1 MFLGRMVK
9 AMPTIELT
17 KEQLLSVIEQF
28 GEKEWRW
35 IEEARKNKHISGIWY
50 RQFTKDDSL
59 WKAVG
64 IGRSKGGYVARN
76 HDKYIYRK
84 DW

>member
-1 MFLGRMVK
+1 ML
-9 AMPTIELT
+9 TIELT
-17 KEQLLSVIEQF
+17 QEQLLSVIKQLSEN
-28 GEKEWRW
+28 EWQR
-35 IEEARKNKHISGIWY
+35 IEEARKNKRISGIGY
-50 RQFTKDDSL
+50 GLFTRDDPL

-64 IGRSKGGYVARN
+64 IGRSKGGNYVARH

>member
-1 MFLGRMVK
+1 M
-9 AMPTIELT
+9 IELT
-17 KEQLLSVIEQF
+17 KEQLLSFIEQLS
-28 GEKEWRW
+28 ENEWQW
-35 IEEARKNKHISGIWY
+35 IEEARKKRLTRETQY
-50 RQFTKDDSL
+50 RPFTRDDSL

-64 IGRSKGGYVARN
+64 IGHSKGGYVARY